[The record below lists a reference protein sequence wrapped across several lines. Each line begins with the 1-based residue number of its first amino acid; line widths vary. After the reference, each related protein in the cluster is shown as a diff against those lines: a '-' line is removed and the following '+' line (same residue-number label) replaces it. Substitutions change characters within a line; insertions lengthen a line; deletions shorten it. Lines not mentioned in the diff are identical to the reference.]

1 MRLLRRW
8 KLILGLLAIFVA
20 GVGTGGVG
28 VIILLQRVFTTPVAS
43 QRWTDDRVKDLEQK
57 LKLTPEQKD
66 KIRPIVA
73 STVARFR
80 ALGGETFDKI
90 RTLAEEAQAE
100 LSKELTP
107 EQQAEFNKL
116 RPQIL
121 SALRDLSQREI
132 GVRSRARREAASQ
145 RETPSEV
152 PAKLDPK

>member
-28 VIILLQRVFTTPVAS
+28 VIILLQRVFTTPVAN
-43 QRWTDDRVKDLEQK
+43 QRWTEDRLVDLEKK
-57 LKLTPEQKD
+57 LKLTPEQKE

-73 STVARFR
+73 GTVARFR
-80 ALGGETFDKI
+80 ALGGDTFDKI
-90 RTLAEEAQAE
+90 RTLAGEAHAE
-100 LSKELTP
+100 VSKELTP
-107 EQQAEFNKL
+107 EQQAEFNKM

-132 GVRSRARREAASQ
+132 GVRSRLRREAASPG
-145 RETPSEV
+145 ENTDI
-152 PAKLDPK
+152 PAKLDAK